1 MPFIL
6 KTESLSLPFAKGL
19 FLKIIQVLYRGT
31 KKISNSTSSRGR
43 GASSS
48 GFTLIEVV
56 LALGIAATALVSL
69 FGLLPTGLKTFRNTV
84 NTAVSSQIAERAF
97 NDIQVANWSD
107 VQSTNRYFDEQGNE
121 LTNSGS
127 SNAPNCLYWVL
138 VNITN
143 SLSGTAATS
152 TTLMGST
159 STNLMTVTI
168 MVANNPRG
176 ILPGSTVFT
185 TTNPSTMVFT
195 TLIGRN
201 K

>member
-19 FLKIIQVLYRGT
+19 IQKIIQVLYRGT
-31 KKISNSTSSRGR
+31 KKSSNSISSRGT
-43 GASSS
+43 

-168 MVANNPRG
+168 MVANNPERH
-176 ILPGSTVFT
+176 
-185 TTNPSTMVFT
+185 PS
-195 TLIGRN
+195 R
-201 K
+201 

>member
-1 MPFIL
+1 LKKSTFLIL
-6 KTESLSLPFAKGL
+6 KQLRVNKSHSKQRDQHCIFA
-19 FLKIIQVLYRGT
+19 F
-31 KKISNSTSSRGR
+31 S
-43 GASSS
+43 
-48 GFTLIEVV
+48 LIEVV
-56 LALGIAATALVSL
+56 LAMGIAATALVAL

-84 NTAVSSQIAERAF
+84 NTAVGSQIAERAF

-107 VQSTNRYFDEQGNE
+107 VQSANRYFDEQGNE

-143 SLSGTAATS
+143 SLSGTVATS

-185 TTNPSTMVFT
+185 TTNPSTLVFT

>member
-6 KTESLSLPFAKGL
+6 KTENLSLPFAKGL
-19 FLKIIQVLYRGT
+19 IQKIIQVLYRGT
-31 KKISNSTSSRGR
+31 KKSSNSISSRGR

-107 VQSTNRYFDEQGNE
+107 VQSTIRYFDEQGNE

>member
-6 KTESLSLPFAKGL
+6 KTENLSLPFAKGL
-19 FLKIIQVLYRGT
+19 IQKIIQVLYRGT
-31 KKISNSTSSRGR
+31 KKSSNSTSSRGR
-43 GASSS
+43 GAPFS